1 MNNVSLKK
9 STPYFLALSLAG
21 LSWWLVE
28 FFRLP
33 DDEKRKPPALS
44 IQKSPNYF
52 SKGYLKKEMDKNG
65 FLKSKLAAQE
75 MNHYSNEGITKMLKP
90 VMTLYNSKAPPW
102 VIRSELGILSNNGKD
117 LQLKGKVFIH
127 RNKSEGVRELG
138 IETSNLNVKL
148 KDSYAEGSEWTKISS
163 PPHWTTGTGIQMTFK
178 KPISLKLLANVKSYY
193 DTK

>member
-1 MNNVSLKK
+1 MNNVLLKK
-9 STPYFLALSLAG
+9 SIPYFLAFTLAG

-33 DDEKRKPPALS
+33 DDEKPKPNSLS
-44 IQKSPNYF
+44 IQNSPNYF
-52 SKGYLKKEMDKNG
+52 SKGYLKKEMGENG
-65 FLKSKLAAQE
+65 LLKSQLAAQE
-75 MNHYSNEGITKMLKP
+75 MNHFSNEGITKMLNP
-90 VMTLYNSKAPPW
+90 VMTLYNSEDPPW
-102 VIRSELGILSNNGKD
+102 VIRSESGVLSNNGKD
-117 LQLKGKVFIH
+117 LLLKGKVFIH
-127 RNKSEGVRELG
+127 RNKGEGVRELG
-138 IETSNLNVKL
+138 IETSNLKVKL